1 VGFINESHLFFIFKK
16 NTYLKNMNYK
26 TSEELISHMQVFPT
40 HANPAGNMFGGKI
53 VELMD
58 SSAGITADYYS
69 EYQGSVTASISA
81 ISFDEPVHVGDVLRV
96 SSKVIFTGNTSMV
109 IKVHIIK
116 YAKGH
121 PPGIDCNTAY
131 LTFIAMGTDKKPTA
145 VPPLKVET
153 EEEKKEWKIAKALR
167 DQALQL
173 KNLKK

>member
-1 VGFINESHLFFIFKK
+1 
-16 NTYLKNMNYK
+16 MNNK
-26 TSEELISHMQVFPT
+26 TAEEIVSHMQVFPT

-58 SSAGITADYYS
+58 SSAGISADYYS
-69 EYQGSVTASISA
+69 GCHGAVTASISA

-96 SSKVIFTGNTSMV
+96 SSKIVYTGHTSMV

-116 YAKGH
+116 YAEGH

-131 LTFIAMGTDKKPTA
+131 LTFIAMGADRKPTA
-145 VPPLKVET
+145 VPPLIVET
-153 EEEKKEWKIAKALR
+153 EEQKKEWKIAKALR